1 MTESLTRDAIQ
12 DLIPHRDPFLWLDE
26 VTLLEPHADTPRIV
40 ATKTLTEDIDLFRGH
55 YPDFPILPG
64 VIQLE
69 CCFQASAVLVAKIQ
83 ETASSA
89 VPVISRVSDVQ
100 FRKLVRP
107 GDTLEIEVTLTE
119 RVSKAFYLTGKASSG
134 GKVTTRCKF
143 VATEAE
149 MPSEQES

>member
-1 MTESLTRDAIQ
+1 MQLSRDDIEKV
-12 DLIPHRDPFLWLDE
+12 IPHRDPFLWLDD
-26 VTLLEPHADTPRIV
+26 VSLLEPTGEPPTIRASKR
-40 ATKTLTEDIDLFRGH
+40 LTDDIPLFRGH

-69 CCFQASAVLVAKIQ
+69 CCFQASAVLIAKIQ
-83 ETASSA
+83 ETATSA

-107 GDTLEIEVTLTE
+107 GDVLEIEVTLEE
-119 RVSKAFYLTGKASSG
+119 RVSKAFYLTGKATVG
-134 GKVTTRCKF
+134 GKVSTRCKF

-149 MPSEQES
+149 MPAA

>member
-1 MTESLTRDAIQ
+1 MTLSRDDIQ
-12 DLIPHRDPFLWLDE
+12 DIIPHRDPFLWLDE
-26 VTLLEPHADTPRIV
+26 VTELEPHAETPIIRCR
-40 ATKTLTEDIDLFRGH
+40 KTLTKDIDLFRGH

-83 ETASSA
+83 ETATGA

-100 FRKLVRP
+100 FRRLIRP
-107 GDTLEIEVTLTE
+107 GETIDIEVTLNE
-119 RVSKAFYLTGKASSG
+119 RVSTAFMLSGKASVD
-134 GKVTTRCKF
+134 GKVSTRCKF

-149 MPSEQES
+149 MPKG

>member
-1 MTESLTRDAIQ
+1 MTETLTRDDIRG
-12 DLIPHRDPFLWLDE
+12 LIPHRDPFLWLDE
-26 VTLLEPHADTPRIV
+26 VTLFEPHAETARIV

-69 CCFQASAVLVAKIQ
+69 CCFQAAAVLIAKIQ
-83 ETASSA
+83 ETATSA

-107 GDTLEIEVTLTE
+107 GDTLEIDVSLEE
-119 RVSKAFYLTGKASSG
+119 RLGKAFYLAGKATVG
-134 GKVTTRCKF
+134 GKVSTRCKF

-149 MPSEQES
+149 MPSS